1 MLFREV
7 VTLEIHY
14 VVQPRLTSTSYMQ
27 LCTYIVPF
35 YFALHHSIPY
45 PSSVIRDTLEPE
57 HLFIHFV
64 VVFLP
69 AVHVVMIILLLRAA
83 AYSGLGHNEGG
94 DGTYHIIFC
103 VVMFTMHAK

>member
-7 VTLEIHY
+7 VTLGIHY
-14 VVQPRLTSTSYMQ
+14 VVQPKLTSTSYMQ

-69 AVHVVMIILLLRAA
+69 AVHVVMIIYCPVQLPIVGWDIMR
-83 AYSGLGHNEGG
+83 GG
-94 DGTYHIIFC
+94 MEHI
-103 VVMFTMHAK
+103 T

>member
-1 MLFREV
+1 MLFHEV

-45 PSSVIRDTLEPE
+45 PSLVIRDTLEPE

-64 VVFLP
+64 VVFLL
-69 AVHVVMIILLLRAA
+69 AIHVVMIIYCPVQLPIVGWGIMRGA
-83 AYSGLGHNEGG
+83 
-94 DGTYHIIFC
+94 GTYHIIFC
-103 VVMFTMHAK
+103 VAMFTMHVK